1 LVAVRFKIEG
11 WQPAE
16 PGQLGSKEPQHRSHC
31 ETTEQVEAY
40 VKLMLETGYRV
51 VRIEEKT

>member
-1 LVAVRFKIEG
+1 MRFKIEG